1 MELKTATD
9 WHPMLWKLRDTLYDI
24 ADTTDASYDL
34 YRLLNNITDMVTA
47 FSKLEVDAR
56 RIHKDTALIEPR
68 ANINS
73 AIKRLDQLILVAILM
88 K

>member
-9 WHPMLWKLRDTLYDI
+9 WHLLRANLRNKLYDT
-24 ADTTDASYDL
+24 ADATYDLYDL
-34 YRLLNNITDMVTA
+34 YRLLSNITDMVTA